1 MPLRTIAGILILIN
15 LACFGQLDNYYLKS
29 YSVSDG
35 LPNNHVRWITQDRDG
50 FLWLAT
56 WDGLARFDGVRF
68 KIYRHDPND
77 STSVSFF
84 EIIKVAVDSGNRV
97 WVFAGGRLCR
107 YDRSRDNFIRYNLSH
122 FPTLGPGDG
131 PGEFFDILID
141 PEGSLLVACGFGFY
155 RYDPE
160 SDRFAS
166 IHPAGNKAGNFIP
179 SFPGFDNMN
188 NLWLM
193 WVDKTHSDYA
203 EVYKCSYK
211 HGQVLS
217 VVDSFVCDPVNFR
230 SRFTNETIRFN
241 YYLSSAGEAWMAS
254 SLGLYY
260 LQNDTF
266 KLSQNKIPKGH
277 FSNTGMILWSGH
289 NNGLMIDY
297 LPENH
302 VDTLFEDGRIETV
315 IAYHHDELGNVW
327 FSDMSEPSVKNGLS
341 HCFRTGNYFR
351 HYLTGL
357 EGDEPYVIY
366 GLYKDRVGNIWAG
379 GRPNTHIVK
388 ISPDGVEQQI
398 NLPFHPVKYFNVPR
412 NIEPDLNGHLW
423 IAFFSDYLF
432 SLDPGTLQYTDFSGI
447 NMTNPTNL
455 SKINY
460 RLVKPYGR
468 DLLFSAGAGKLYK
481 VNTLTGNVI
490 TSSAPNG
497 WDIFCLYP
505 VGDNT
510 LWVGLSGRLLLT
522 DFGFNKQEIIPVIDP
537 FYNIE
542 DICPGDSSYLW
553 LALLGGGICRF
564 DTLNHQTS
572 FFTTFNGLA
581 HNTVYS
587 IRKDQAGNL
596 WISHNLGISMFN
608 PVTKSFTNYDEKD
621 GLKIKEFNS
630 EAACQTDQGEI
641 LFGGIGGIVS
651 FFPDSIRNQPDDDH
665 SKLMISDFRIANK
678 VYPFDKPVSE
688 MKKVR
693 LPKGTDNFQLE
704 FIKPDFRNGDEIRYR
719 YTLGGRMDK
728 WTETDCDHRRV
739 NFTSLRPGD
748 YEFIVECTDSNGE
761 WANSTMLLITIP
773 PYFYQTIVFRLLLA
787 IVVMVVLGLFF
798 YMKLK
803 QIRLSEH
810 KKQEQL
816 RLETLRGQMNPH
828 FIYNSLN
835 SINYFISL
843 NDRLNANQ
851 YITDFSRLMRSI
863 MTNSAQDYITL
874 ESEIQAIKDY
884 LALEHLRF
892 SNKFDYEIKTDEAL
906 DLVITE
912 VAPSLVQPFIE
923 NAIWHGLRY
932 IENRK
937 GFLSVRFIMEGNGN
951 LVCYVD
957 DDGIGRKLS
966 VKLKTGDQKKRNS
979 RGIAIVTERLA
990 IINSMQKSR
999 YSVRVMNM
1007 YGDREE
1013 TGTKVRIEIPFRR
1026 SL

>member
-1 MPLRTIAGILILIN
+1 M
-15 LACFGQLDNYYLKS
+15 F
-29 YSVSDG
+29 
-35 LPNNHVRWITQDRDG
+35 
-50 FLWLAT
+50 
-56 WDGLARFDGVRF
+56 
-68 KIYRHDPND
+68 
-77 STSVSFF
+77 
-84 EIIKVAVDSGNRV
+84 
-97 WVFAGGRLCR
+97 
-107 YDRSRDNFIRYNLSH
+107 YNPDKK
-122 FPTLGPGDG
+122 FTDTLYK
-131 PGEFFDILID
+131 PGEVENVITHYHDNQNNIW
-141 PEGSLLVACGFGFY
+141 FG
-155 RYDPE
+155 
-160 SDRFAS
+160 
-166 IHPAGNKAGNFIP
+166 
-179 SFPGFDNMN
+179 
-188 NLWLM
+188 
-193 WVDKTHSDYA
+193 
-203 EVYKCSYK
+203 
-211 HGQVLS
+211 
-217 VVDSFVCDPVNFR
+217 
-230 SRFTNETIRFN
+230 
-241 YYLSSAGEAWMAS
+241 
-254 SLGLYY
+254 
-260 LQNDTF
+260 
-266 KLSQNKIPKGH
+266 
-277 FSNTGMILWSGH
+277 
-289 NNGLMIDY
+289 
-297 LPENH
+297 
-302 VDTLFEDGRIETV
+302 
-315 IAYHHDELGNVW
+315 
-327 FSDMSEPSVKNGLS
+327 DMSNPSVNQGLNL
-341 HCFRTGNYFR
+341 CFRTSNNFR
-351 HYLTGL
+351 HLLG
-357 EGDEPYVIY
+357 EPENGNPYVIY
-366 GLYKDRVGNIWAG
+366 GLCKDKSGIIWAG
-379 GRPNTHIVK
+379 GRPNDHLVK
-388 ISPDGVEQQI
+388 INPAGQI
-398 NLPFHPVKYFNVPR
+398 SQVGLPFRPVSYYNLPR
-412 NIEPDLNGHLW
+412 NIIEDDEGSLW
-423 IAFFSDYLF
+423 ITFFYDFIYRF
-432 SLDPGTLQYTDFSGI
+432 DPIKNEFTDFSFV
-447 NMTNPTNL
+447 NQPYEKMNL
-455 SKINY
+455 RKNY
-460 RLVKPYGR
+460 RLIHQLDNNLMVA
-468 DLLFSAGAGKLYK
+468 AGAGKIFIF
-481 VNTLTGNVI
+481 NSLTGESI
-490 TSSAPNG
+490 SSPTIDDR
-497 WDIFCLYP
+497 DIFSIYHSS
-505 VGDNT
+505 DQRI
-510 LWVGLSGRLLLT
+510 WFGLSGKLFSCDYHLE
-522 DFGFNKQEIIPVIDP
+522 NQELFDVSEQY
-537 FYNIE
+537 YNIE
-542 DICPGDSSYLW
+542 DICPGDSGYLW
-553 LALLGGGICRF
+553 LAMLGSGIGHF
-564 DTLNHQTS
+564 NIKS
-572 FFTTFNGLA
+572 GKTTFYTTFDGLA
-581 HNTVYS
+581 HNTVYN
-587 IRKDQAGNL
+587 IRFDKSGNL

-719 YTLGGRMDK
+719 YTLGGRMDV

-787 IVVMVVLGLFF
+787 IVAMVVLGLFF

-937 GFLSVRFIMEGNGN
+937 GFLSVRFILEGNGN